1 VFLPFAAALGLAL
14 AKETLSIA
22 AWPLV
27 TAALW
32 LAAAL
37 ALFRLLPRLRARGSG
52 LAAVAVAGFMSADL
66 ALNNGP
72 NESTALPPA
81 MYEVLRPDSRSPLL
95 AAMKARLAETAAP
108 DRLDRV
114 ELTGLGFHWPN
125 ASLAHRLHNVLGYNP
140 VRLALYSAA
149 TGAEDHVALPEQR
162 KFSALFPSYR
172 STLADLLG
180 LRLVATGVPVERID
194 PKLAPGDLALV
205 GSFPDGFLYENPRA
219 LPRVLFA
226 SRAESADFDAIL
238 RSGAWPPVDF
248 STTVLLSDA
257 PSLPAAPQP
266 SLGGSTVRIVHYG
279 DTEIE
284 IEAEGA
290 SAGYLVL
297 NDPYHPWWR
306 ASVDGAEAPILR
318 ANVLFRAV
326 AVPAGRHTVR
336 FKFRPLLGAWE
347 QLRRR

>member
-1 VFLPFAAALGLAL
+1 
-14 AKETLSIA
+14 
-22 AWPLV
+22 V

-149 TGAEDHVALPEQR
+149 TGA
-162 KFSALFPSYR
+162 
-172 STLADLLG
+172 
-180 LRLVATGVPVERID
+180 
-194 PKLAPGDLALV
+194 GDLALV
-205 GSFPDGFLYENPRA
+205 GSFPDGVLYENPRA